1 MSEVSSSPK
10 WVGPILGGG
19 ALVLMSVGS
28 SYYVERKIPATKI
41 IARDFILGAILVLC
55 IMQFLPESVTTAIA
69 SIMSVTSVLSNVS
82 MPSMELPNGVKS
94 LSFLPEG
101 VSDVEAIKVGVPKF

>member
-69 SIMSVTSVLSNVS
+69 AIMSVTSILSKSSVQS
-82 MPSMELPNGVKS
+82 IELVDGVKP
-94 LSFLPEG
+94 LSFTPES
-101 VSDVEAIKVGVPKF
+101 SDVEAIKVGVPKF